1 MFTYYLA
8 SQISD
13 IVTGGYGLVCGQPMI
28 GWLNTPKKAAEK
40 MMISF
45 HGRDDPT
52 LPPLGGTDS
61 DIMWI
66 YESLDNTFAFWG
78 A

>member
-13 IVTGGYGLVCGQPMI
+13 IVTGYGLVCGEPMI
-28 GWLNTPKKAAEK
+28 GWLNNTKKAAES

-45 HGRDDPT
+45 HGRDDGV
-52 LPPLGGTDS
+52 LPPQGGVDDLG
-61 DIMWI
+61 MWI
-66 YESLDNTFAFWG
+66 YESLDDTFAFWG
-78 A
+78 S